1 MRIARPYEW
10 KELKEP
16 RDAFDNVTT
25 SHDRFFT
32 KPDST
37 LESWPDDRKWQ
48 PRPFTQA
55 ELDDYF
61 DRGGVVT
68 LKHPD
73 EARRNRLEAGQTERK
88 DARAGITRQ
97 QRDWIHKF
105 EPLAGVQE
113 AVLVVKRELDLIR
126 PTARKNVGK
135 WSRIKAAV
143 KAIGLDGMTQT
154 EFAVAERLDEGQLSR
169 LLRAAYKR
177 HPKLDRPLRLL
188 NLLNQQTKRRE
199 VSTARVSCLKGGD
212 EIG

>member
-16 RDAFDNVTT
+16 RDAFDKVTT

-32 KPDST
+32 KSDST

-73 EARRNRLEAGQTERK
+73 EARRTRLETRQTERK
-88 DARAGITRQ
+88 ERGLGL
-97 QRDWIHKF
+97 
-105 EPLAGVQE
+105 PS
-113 AVLVVKRELDLIR
+113 
-126 PTARKNVGK
+126 NN
-135 WSRIKAAV
+135 
-143 KAIGLDGMTQT
+143 AIGFMNLN
-154 EFAVAERLDEGQLSR
+154 
-169 LLRAAYKR
+169 LLRAC
-177 HPKLDRPLRLL
+177 
-188 NLLNQQTKRRE
+188 RRRF
-199 VSTARVSCLKGGD
+199 SQSSS
-212 EIG
+212 I